1 MKYGRKKLPSGKME
15 GTHAT
20 NRKGFNSILLL
31 KSVLLVMDSNDEF
44 LGNFLMTHFNSAS
57 LIRML

>member
-1 MKYGRKKLPSGKME
+1 MKDRRRKLPRGKMK

-44 LGNFLMTHFNSAS
+44 SGNFLMAHFNSAS
-57 LIRML
+57 L